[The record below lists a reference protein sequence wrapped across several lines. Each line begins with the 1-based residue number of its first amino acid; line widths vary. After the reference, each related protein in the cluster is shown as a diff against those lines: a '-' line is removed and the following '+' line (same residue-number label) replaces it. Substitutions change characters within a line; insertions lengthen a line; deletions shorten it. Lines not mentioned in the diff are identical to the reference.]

1 MALCKA
7 NSQGPSVDT
16 LVSQDLLLGEGG
28 GLEKGDHIEAR
39 YTGWLFADNILGQVK
54 SLCTLKHLK
63 SAPLQ
68 IVVWIYNTFEDNL
81 EI

>member
-16 LVSQDLLLGEGG
+16 LVSQNLLLGEGG

-39 YTGWLFADNILGQVK
+39 YTGWLFADNSLGQVK
-54 SLCTLKHLK
+54 SLCTLKPIN
-63 SAPLQ
+63 SEPFQ
-68 IVVWIYNTFEDNL
+68 C
-81 EI
+81 